1 MRRSLRSWLWRV
13 PIEVEVEEELALHA
27 EMRRR
32 EGRPLDPEEMEQV
45 RRACLAIARQRER
58 RMRLTEWLGE
68 VRADVRYA
76 LRQLRQAPGF
86 TIVAVLTLAL
96 GIGANS
102 AIFALADATL
112 LRSLPYAHADR
123 LVVVEERS
131 SIHRG
136 GLASRIAPLNV
147 RDWEAGSRSFEEM
160 AAVYVSPGGGGPAL
174 TGTDGTPEIV
184 PNQTVTARFFDVFG
198 VQPLLGRTFR
208 EADEVAGADVVVI
221 GESLWRARFSAD
233 PAIVGRAFVF
243 DGRPRTILGVVPAD
257 FQFLRTAGMWTLYP
271 RPREDRGRRVFT
283 GLRVVARL
291 KPGSRVEAAQ
301 SELTILADRLARD
314 HGDTRLGRTVTVS
327 PLRTFLIGDELRRT
341 ALLFLGVVA
350 CVLLLCCAN
359 VANLLLARASARAR
373 EMAVRSAVGAGRRR
387 IVRQLLTESLVLA
400 AFGGVFGAA
409 FGAAILA
416 VAPSAIPADLLPGA
430 VTLRVRRAPGRVLR
444 RGSLAVGVLFGLAP
458 AWQSAHVSQAQALAS
473 DGRSSTG
480 RGGRVRQLLVV
491 AQAAAAVLLLCG
503 AGLLLRTVLVLDG
516 FSSGVGA
523 AGESVLTMDVT
534 QTRGTNGLQRRSPE
548 SQLAFYAAVEREV
561 GGVPDVRG
569 VAWGTTLPLGDAQVG
584 AQRFRIV
591 GHPVLPEAEQPTA
604 NYQLVS
610 PSYFATVDLPILEGR
625 AFTDFDSAR
634 SEPVCIVSEAF
645 VRRFLGGRRPIGQR
659 VAIARFG
666 DAAAGRVPE
675 ATANDIPERVIVG
688 VARQVKGRAD
698 ETEDMAQ
705 IYVPNAQDVWR
716 ESYLLVRTRGVADAH
731 VNAIRAAIA
740 RADPHLPVRTVQTLE
755 TVAREATAR
764 YRFRAVLVVLFAGL
778 ALVLALGGLFGV
790 LAYAVQQRQREFGL
804 RLALGAAPAHVLHL
818 VMREAGVVVAIGI
831 AIGLAGAAAAGQ
843 SLSAFLFGVR
853 PHDPLTFAG
862 VAVVMALTA
871 AAAAGVPAWRATRV
885 DPATAFRDE

>member
-13 PIEVEVEEELALHA
+13 PIELEVEEELALHA

-45 RRACLAIARQRER
+45 RRACLAIGRQLER
-58 RMRLTEWLGE
+58 QMRLTQWLGE
-68 VRADVRYA
+68 VRADVRFA
-76 LRQLRQAPGF
+76 IRQLRQAPGF
-86 TIVAVLTLAL
+86 AAVAVLTLAL

-102 AIFALADATL
+102 AIFAVADATL

-136 GLASRIAPLNV
+136 RLASRIAPLNV
-147 RDWEAGSRSFEEM
+147 RDWEAETRSFEVM
-160 AAVYVSPGGGGPAL
+160 AAVYASPGGGGPAL

-184 PNQTVTARFFDVFG
+184 PSQTVTARFFDVFG
-198 VQPLLGRTFR
+198 VRPLLGRTFR
-208 EADEVAGADVVVI
+208 EADEIAGPDVAVI
-221 GESLWRARFSAD
+221 GESLWRSRFGAD
-233 PAIVGRAFVF
+233 PSIVGRAFVF
-243 DGRPRTILGVVPAD
+243 DGRAITILGVAPAD
-257 FQFLRTAGMWTLYP
+257 FQFLQTAGMWTLYP
-271 RPREDRGRRVFT
+271 RPREDRGRRLFV
-283 GLRVVARL
+283 GLLVVARL
-291 KPGSRVEAAQ
+291 KPASRAAVAQ
-301 SELTILADRLARD
+301 SELTVLAERLARD
-314 HGDTRLGRTVTVS
+314 HGDDRIGRRVTVS
-327 PLRTFLIGDELRRT
+327 PMRTFLVGDELRRT
-341 ALLFLGVVA
+341 SMLFLAVVA

-359 VANLLLARASARAR
+359 VANLLLTRASARAR

-387 IVRQLLTESLVLA
+387 IISQLLTESLVLA

-409 FGAAILA
+409 IGAAIL
-416 VAPSAIPADLLPGA
+416 VAAPNAIPPGLLPGA
-430 VTLRVRRAPGRVLR
+430 VTLEFDARLVAFCGVA
-444 RGSLAVGVLFGLAP
+444 SLLVGVLFGLAP
-458 AWQSAHVSQAQALAS
+458 AWQSAHVSQAQALAT

-523 AGESVLTMDVT
+523 DGESVLTMDIT
-534 QTRGTNGLQRRSPE
+534 QTRGANGLQRRSPE

-561 GGVPDVRG
+561 GGAAGIRG
-569 VAWGTTLPLGDAQVG
+569 VAWATTLPLGNAQVG
-584 AQRFRIV
+584 RQRFQIV
-591 GHPVLPEAEQPTA
+591 GDRPLPEAEQPHA
-604 NYQLVS
+604 DYQLVS
-610 PSYFATVDLPILEGR
+610 PSYFPTVDLPLVKGR
-625 AFTDFDSAR
+625 AFTDFDSSR
-634 SEPVCIVSEAF
+634 SDPVCIVSEAF
-645 VRRFLGGRRPIGQR
+645 VRRFLGGRSPIGQR
-659 VAIARFG
+659 VAIGRFG
-666 DAAAGRVPE
+666 DAAAGR
-675 ATANDIPERVIVG
+675 ATDGIPERLIVG

-705 IYVPNAQDVWR
+705 IYVPIAQDVWR
-716 ESYLLVRTRGVADAH
+716 ESYLLVRTTGPADTH
-731 VNAIRAAIA
+731 VGAIRAAIA
-740 RADPHLPVRTVQTLE
+740 RVDPHLPVRTVRTLE

-764 YRFRAVLVVLFAGL
+764 YRFRAVLVVMFAGL

-790 LAYAVQQRQREFGL
+790 LAYVVQQRQREFGL

-818 VMREAGVVVAIGI
+818 VMREAGAVVATGI

-853 PHDPLTFAG
+853 PHDPWTFAG
-862 VAVVMALTA
+862 VAVVMIFTA

>member
-13 PIEVEVEEELALHA
+13 PIELEVEEELALHA

-32 EGRPLDPEEMEQV
+32 EGRPLDPAEMDQV
-45 RRACLAIARQRER
+45 RRACLAIARQRDR
-58 RMRLTEWLGE
+58 QMRLTQWLGE
-68 VRADVRYA
+68 VQADVRFA

-86 TIVAVLTLAL
+86 AAVAVLTLAL

-102 AIFALADATL
+102 AIFALVDATL
-112 LRSLPYAHADR
+112 LRSLPYANADR

-131 SIHRG
+131 SNHRG
-136 GLASRIAPLNV
+136 ALASRIAPLNV
-147 RDWEAGSRSFEEM
+147 RDWEAGSRSFEVM

-198 VQPLLGRTFR
+198 VQPLLGRAFR
-208 EADEVAGADVVVI
+208 EEDEIAGTSMAVI
-221 GESLWRARFSAD
+221 GELLWRSRFSAD
-233 PAIVGRAFVF
+233 PSIVGRAFLF
-243 DGRPRTILGVVPAD
+243 DGRPTTILGVMPAN

-271 RPREDRGRRVFT
+271 RPREDRGRRVFA

-291 KPGSRVEAAQ
+291 KPGSRADAAQ
-301 SELTILADRLARD
+301 SELTVLADRLARA
-314 HGDTRLGRTVTVS
+314 HGDERIGRLVTVL
-327 PLRTFLIGDELRRT
+327 PMRAFLVGDELRRT
-341 ALLFLGVVA
+341 SMLFLGVVA

-359 VANLLLARASARAR
+359 VANLLLTRASARSR

-416 VAPSAIPADLLPGA
+416 AAPNAIPPGLLPGA
-430 VTLRVRRAPGRVLR
+430 VTLEFDARLVAFCGIA
-444 RGSLAVGVLFGLAP
+444 SLVVGLLFGLAP

-473 DGRSSTG
+473 EGRSSTG

-523 AGESVLTMDVT
+523 ASESVLTMDVT
-534 QTRGTNGLQRRSPE
+534 QTRGANGLQRHSPE

-561 GGVPDVRG
+561 GGVPGIRG
-569 VAWGTTLPLGDAQVG
+569 AAWATTLPLGNAQVG
-584 AQRFRIV
+584 RQRFQIV
-591 GHPVLPEAEQPTA
+591 GDRPLAEAERPAA

-610 PSYFATVDLPILEGR
+610 PSYFATVELPIVDGR
-625 AFTDFDSAR
+625 AFTDFDSPR

-645 VRRFLGGRRPIGQR
+645 VQRFLGGRSPIGQR
-659 VAIARFG
+659 VAVARFG
-666 DAAAGRVPE
+666 NAAAGRE
-675 ATANDIPERVIVG
+675 SESTTDSIPERLIVG

-698 ETEDMAQ
+698 ETEDQAQ
-705 IYVPNAQDVWR
+705 IYVPIAQDVWR
-716 ESYLLVRTRGVADAH
+716 ESYLLVRTGGPADSHAG
-731 VNAIRAAIA
+731 AIRAAIA
-740 RADPHLPVRTVQTLE
+740 RVDPHLPVRTVQTLE
-755 TVAREATAR
+755 AVAREATAR
-764 YRFRAVLVVLFAGL
+764 YRFRALLVVMFAAL

-831 AIGLAGAAAAGQ
+831 AIGLAGAAVAGQ

-862 VAVVMALTA
+862 VAAVMALTA
-871 AAAAGVPAWRATRV
+871 AVAAGVPAWGATRV
-885 DPATAFRDE
+885 DPATAFREE

>member
-13 PIEVEVEEELALHA
+13 PIELEVEEELALHA

-45 RRACLAIARQRER
+45 RRACLAIARQRDR
-58 RMRLTEWLGE
+58 QMRLTQWLGE
-68 VRADVRYA
+68 VQADVRFA

-86 TIVAVLTLAL
+86 AAVAVLTLAL

-102 AIFALADATL
+102 AIFALVDATL

-131 SIHRG
+131 SSHRG
-136 GLASRIAPLNV
+136 ALASRIAPLNV
-147 RDWEAGSRSFEEM
+147 RDWEAGSRRFEVM
-160 AAVYVSPGGGGPAL
+160 AAVYVPPGGGGPAL

-198 VQPLLGRTFR
+198 VQPLLGRAFR
-208 EADEVAGADVVVI
+208 EADEIAGTSMAVI
-221 GESLWRARFSAD
+221 GESLWRSRFSAD
-233 PAIVGRAFVF
+233 PSIVGRAFLF
-243 DGRPRTILGVVPAD
+243 DGRPTTILGVMPAD

-271 RPREDRGRRVFT
+271 RPREDRGRRVFA

-291 KPGSRVEAAQ
+291 KPGSRVDAAQ
-301 SELTILADRLARD
+301 SELAVLADRLARA
-314 HGDTRLGRTVTVS
+314 HGDERLGRLVTVS
-327 PLRTFLIGDELRRT
+327 PMRAFLVGDELRRT
-341 ALLFLGVVA
+341 SMLFLGVVA

-359 VANLLLARASARAR
+359 VANLLLTRASARSR

-387 IVRQLLTESLVLA
+387 IARQLLTESLVLA
-400 AFGGVFGAA
+400 AFGGMFGAA

-416 VAPSAIPADLLPGA
+416 AAPNAIPPGLLPGA
-430 VTLRVRRAPGRVLR
+430 VTLEFDARLVAFCGVA
-444 RGSLAVGVLFGLAP
+444 SLVVGVLFGLAP

-473 DGRSSTG
+473 EGRSSTG

-523 AGESVLTMDVT
+523 ASESVLTMDVT
-534 QTRGTNGLQRRSPE
+534 QTRGANGLQRRSPE

-561 GGVPDVRG
+561 GGVPGIRG
-569 VAWGTTLPLGDAQVG
+569 AAWATTLPLGNAQVG
-584 AQRFRIV
+584 RQRFQIV
-591 GHPVLPEAEQPTA
+591 GDRPLPEAERPQA

-610 PSYFATVDLPILEGR
+610 PSYFATVDLPIVEGR
-625 AFTDFDSAR
+625 AFTDFDSPR

-645 VRRFLGGRRPIGQR
+645 AQRFLGGRSPIGVR
-659 VAIARFG
+659 VAVARFG

-675 ATANDIPERVIVG
+675 STTDQIPERLIVG
-688 VARQVKGRAD
+688 VARQVKERAD
-698 ETEDMAQ
+698 ETEDQAQ
-705 IYVPNAQDVWR
+705 IYVPIAQDVWR
-716 ESYLLVRTRGVADAH
+716 ESYLLVRTGGPADPH
-731 VNAIRAAIA
+731 VGAVRAAIA
-740 RADPHLPVRTVQTLE
+740 RVDPHLPVRTVQTLE
-755 TVAREATAR
+755 SVAREATAR
-764 YRFRAVLVVLFAGL
+764 YRFRAVLVVMFAGL

-818 VMREAGVVVAIGI
+818 VMREAGVVVIIGI
-831 AIGLAGAAAAGQ
+831 AIGLAGAVVAGQ

-862 VAVVMALTA
+862 VAIVMALTA

-885 DPATAFRDE
+885 DPATAFREE

>member
-13 PIEVEVEEELALHA
+13 PIEQEVEEELALHA
-27 EMRRR
+27 EMRRG
-32 EGRPLDPEEMEQV
+32 EGRPLDAEQMEQV

-58 RMRLTEWLGE
+58 QMRLTQWLGE
-68 VRADVRYA
+68 VRADVRFA

-86 TIVAVLTLAL
+86 AAVAVLTLAL

-102 AIFALADATL
+102 AIFALVDATL

-131 SIHRG
+131 SMHQG

-147 RDWEAGSRSFEEM
+147 RDWEAESGSFEAM
-160 AAVYVSPGGGGPAL
+160 AAVYVPPGGGGPAL

-184 PNQTVTARFFDVFG
+184 PNHTVTARFFDVFG

-208 EADEVAGADVVVI
+208 EADEISGTSMVVI
-221 GESLWRARFSAD
+221 GESLWRSRFSAD
-233 PAIVGRAFVF
+233 PSIVGRVFLF
-243 DGRPRTILGVVPAD
+243 DGRPTTILGVVPAG

-271 RPREDRGRRVFT
+271 RPREDSGRRVFF

-291 KPGSRVEAAQ
+291 KPGSRVETAQ
-301 SELTILADRLARD
+301 SELTVLADRLARD
-314 HGDTRLGRTVTVS
+314 HGDQRLGRLVTVA
-327 PLRTFLIGDELRRT
+327 PMRAFLVGDELRAT
-341 ALLFLGVVA
+341 SLLFLGVVA

-387 IVRQLLTESLVLA
+387 IIRQLLTESLVLA

-409 FGAAILA
+409 IGAAILA
-416 VAPSAIPADLLPGA
+416 VAPSAIPTGLLPGA
-430 VTLRVRRAPGRVLR
+430 VTLQFDARLVAFCGIA
-444 RGSLAVGVLFGLAP
+444 SLVVGVLFGLAP

-480 RGGRVRQLLVV
+480 RSGRVRQLLVV
-491 AQAAAAVLLLCG
+491 AQAAAAVLLLCA
-503 AGLLLRTVLVLDG
+503 AGLLLRTTLVLDG

-534 QTRGTNGLQRRSPE
+534 QTRGANGLRRRSPE
-548 SQLAFYAAVEREV
+548 SQLAFYAAVEREL
-561 GGVPDVRG
+561 GGVPGIRG
-569 VAWGTTLPLGDAQVG
+569 AAWATTLPLGNAQVG
-584 AQRFRIV
+584 RQRFQVV
-591 GHPVLPEAEQPTA
+591 GDRPLPEAERPHA

-610 PSYFATVDLPILEGR
+610 PSYFTTVDLPIVEGR
-625 AFTDFDSAR
+625 GFTDFDSPR

-645 VRRFLGGRRPIGQR
+645 VRRFLGGRSPLGQR
-659 VAIARFG
+659 VAVPRFG
-666 DAAAGRVPE
+666 NAAAGRVSESTPD
-675 ATANDIPERVIVG
+675 AVPERLIVG

-698 ETEDMAQ
+698 ETEEQAQ
-705 IYVPNAQDVWR
+705 IYVPIAQDVWR
-716 ESYLLVRTRGVADAH
+716 ESYLLVRTSGSADPH
-731 VNAIRAAIA
+731 VGAIRAAIA
-740 RADPHLPVRTVQTLE
+740 RVDPHLPVRTVQTLE
-755 TVAREATAR
+755 AVAREATAR
-764 YRFRAVLVVLFAGL
+764 YRFRAVLVVMFAGL

-790 LAYAVQQRQREFGL
+790 MAYAVQQRQREFGL
-804 RLALGAAPAHVLHL
+804 RLALGASPAHVLHL
-818 VMREAGVVVAIGI
+818 VMREAGIVVAAGI
-831 AIGLAGAAAAGQ
+831 AIGLVGAAAAGQ
-843 SLSAFLFGVR
+843 SLSAFLFGVQPR
-853 PHDPLTFAG
+853 DPATFAG
-862 VAVVMALTA
+862 VAVVLALTA

-885 DPATAFRDE
+885 DPATAFRAE